1 MIGIQDQI
9 WYLYETET
17 QKLNADTDQSPVHE
31 YCDCRP
37 GRTSARFCFEMAS
50 IEFEKKKTAGKKIQN
65 MLWLLSTMSLHV
77 NFKVEAKVLR

>member
-9 WYLYETET
+9 WYWYETET

-37 GRTSARFCFEMAS
+37 GRSRVFQNQYKILFWNGFNW
-50 IEFEKKKTAGKKIQN
+50 IEKEKNSWKKD
-65 MLWLLSTMSLHV
+65 
-77 NFKVEAKVLR
+77 AKSVVAAQYNVTPGQL